1 MLECPILGGKW
12 TSQLAARCPLMTEID
27 ALLNSCAGNVA
38 KHIVSRIAQKN
49 NNMASGISAIP
60 FQLVGRDDNASANRN
75 MRAPQRYVGPGIG
88 NNRDYLAILYFH
100 AIRPI
105 SISLA
110 TA

>member
-1 MLECPILGGKW
+1 MSDFGGKVDI
-12 TSQLAARCPLMTEID
+12 AIGGRVFANDRD

-38 KHIVSRIAQKN
+38 KHIASRIAQKN
-49 NNMASGISAIP
+49 NSMASGISTIP
-60 FQLVGRDDNASANRN
+60 FQLVGRNDNASANRN

>member
-1 MLECPILGGKW
+1 MLECPIMGTKW
-12 TSQLAARCPLMTEID
+12 ASQLAAECPLVTEFD

-38 KHIVSRIAQKN
+38 KHIASRIAQKN
-49 NNMASGISAIP
+49 NSMASGISTIP
-60 FQLVGRDDNASANRN
+60 FQLVGRNDNASANRN
-75 MRAPQRYVGPGIG
+75 MRAPQRYVWPGIG
-88 NNRDYLAILYFH
+88 NNRDYLAFLYFH